1 MSVEENTTVEDLQP
15 GTRETAGDD
24 ASSSLL
30 DDLSSEAGQAG
41 NLDMLLDVNLKISV
55 ELGRAQLKFRDVLNL
70 STGSVVEL
78 GRQTSEPV
86 DILVNGAL
94 LASGEVVVVDDH
106 FAVRITKLLN
116 RVERLKRVL

>member
-1 MSVEENTTVEDLQP
+1 MSNEETTTIQEEAPVAVADE
-15 GTRETAGDD
+15 E
-24 ASSSLL
+24 SSTLL
-30 DDLSSEAGQAG
+30 DDLGADGSQPG

-86 DILVNGAL
+86 DIMVNGAL
-94 LASGEVVVVDDH
+94 LATGEVVVVDDH

>member
-1 MSVEENTTVEDLQP
+1 MSHDDFNPTGEDG
-15 GTRETAGDD
+15 GTAVAD
-24 ASSSLL
+24 AESSSLL
-30 DDLSSEAGQAG
+30 EDLGADVPQAE

-78 GRQTSEPV
+78 GRQMSEPV

-94 LASGEVVVVDDH
+94 LATGEVVVVDDH